1 MKRALL
7 VGIDSYD
14 QVNDLE
20 GCVND
25 VRALSPL
32 FHRNDDES
40 PNFETVTLTAG
51 ADGGYVSRDNL
62 VEAIGHLLSNPAD
75 QAVFYFAGHGA
86 ESNQDVTLMTSDA
99 TEHTPGLGFAEIM
112 SRIEQS
118 PVQQIVVI
126 LDCCFSGGAGRVPLV
141 GGGATIRPGLSV
153 LTSSRVT
160 ETSAETEDGRGQF
173 STYLEGALEG
183 GAAEITGEVTVAGAY
198 AYLSE
203 AFGAWEQRPTFKANL
218 DSLKPLRRCTPPVSA
233 ATLRELSTWFPDP
246 FGEYALDPS
255 YEYTEEPRNE
265 TNETIFKQLQ
275 KCAHV
280 KLVEPVG
287 AEHMYWAAMN
297 NTACR
302 LTPLGRRYHR
312 LASQDRI

>member
-14 QVNDLE
+14 QIEDLE

-25 VRALSPL
+25 VQALSPL
-32 FHRNDDES
+32 FHRDDDAA

-51 ADGGYVSRDNL
+51 ADGGYVSRDDL
-62 VEAIGHLLSNPAD
+62 VKAVGHLLSSPAD
-75 QAVFYFAGHGA
+75 QAVLYFAGHGEEA
-86 ESNQDVTLMTSDA
+86 DEDVTLMTSDA
-99 TEHTPGLGFAEIM
+99 TEYTPGLRFTEIL
-112 SRIEQS
+112 SRIEGS

-126 LDCCFSGGAGRVPLV
+126 LDCCFSGGAGRVPMIAR
-141 GGGATIRPGLSV
+141 GAAIRQGLSM
-153 LTSSRVT
+153 LTSSRVS
-160 ETSAETEDGRGQF
+160 ETSAETAEGRGQF

-218 DSLKPLRRCTPPVSA
+218 DSLKPLRRCTPPVSPS
-233 ATLRELSTWFPDP
+233 TLRELSNWFPDP
-246 FGEYALDPS
+246 FDVYPLDPS
-255 YEYTEEPRNE
+255 YEDTEEPRNE
-265 TNETIFKQLQ
+265 TNEAIFKQLQ
-275 KCAHV
+275 KCSHV

-287 AEHMYWAAMN
+287 EEHMYWAAMN
-297 NTACR
+297 RTGCR

-312 LASQDRI
+312 LASQARL